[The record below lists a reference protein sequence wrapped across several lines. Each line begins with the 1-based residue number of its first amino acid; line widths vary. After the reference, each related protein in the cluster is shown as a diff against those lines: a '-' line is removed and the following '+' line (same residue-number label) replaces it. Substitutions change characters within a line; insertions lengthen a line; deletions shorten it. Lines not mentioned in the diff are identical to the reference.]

1 MVRLAHAGTLV
12 IAPAT
17 AITAHMLVYD
27 KISQGIEDRQAFMF
41 CRLLTP
47 DAQQLAKTPTACK
60 DKSDLIS
67 ISTRSQPTPA

>member
-27 KISQGIEDRQAFMF
+27 KISQGIEDRQADPALIAESCDMF
-41 CRLLTP
+41 CPNNAILTF
-47 DAQQLAKTPTACK
+47 ARTPN
-60 DKSDLIS
+60 SLQ
-67 ISTRSQPTPA
+67 R